1 MPWNKISIARNI
13 PKTQNG
19 ESGDDKIRIPVN
31 RVNIPEKSIHPQPE
45 IGLRINAFTLRI
57 IPAIIKATAK
67 KLVNT
72 TAVITGV
79 VKAK

>member
-1 MPWNKISIARNI
+1 MPS
-13 PKTQNG
+13 TQNG

-31 RVNIPEKSIHPQPE
+31 RVSMPEKSTQPQPE

-57 IPAIIKATAK
+57 IPAIIKAMAK
-67 KLVNT
+67 KLVST